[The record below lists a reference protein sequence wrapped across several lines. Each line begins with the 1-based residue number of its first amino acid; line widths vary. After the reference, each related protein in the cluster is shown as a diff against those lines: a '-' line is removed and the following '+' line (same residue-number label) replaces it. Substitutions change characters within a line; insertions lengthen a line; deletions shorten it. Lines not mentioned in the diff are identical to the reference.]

1 MQSSH
6 PIQPVQSAPII
17 KPSSQPS
24 RPMPSLVSPPQVVP
38 TVIQPSI
45 PSQQP
50 KILPIPQAV
59 AVATESPAGL
69 QRVPSLQLYS
79 VPSVYPSA
87 SPQPYLPPTASV
99 VPTAYQPLSMTAR
112 YSLNH
117 IPSEAGLRDPGYQSS
132 LISRESLAYPDV
144 YRWDPTMG
152 QLQRAPDS
160 VKTMN
165 VSVYNTS
172 STQPLILPL
181 RRSVS
186 NSSQELARKPLSS
199 RMSGELGLSEEV
211 RMDSI
216 NLWGVTALSEM
227 QMATPRTELQSEVCF
242 DDGSEGNTPNV
253 PQAANANVDSEV
265 ALKRGAS
272 RESSTGA
279 APYAGSDVLQSV
291 NSLLSTRGY
300 STNPSTVVF

>member
-1 MQSSH
+1 
-6 PIQPVQSAPII
+6 
-17 KPSSQPS
+17 
-24 RPMPSLVSPPQVVP
+24 MPPLVSPPQVVP
-38 TVIQPSI
+38 TVIPPII
-45 PSQQP
+45 PAQQT
-50 KILPIPQAV
+50 KLLPIPQAV
-59 AVATESPAGL
+59 AVTDSPAGL

-79 VPSVYPSA
+79 VPSMYQSA
-87 SPQPYLPPTASV
+87 SPQPYMPPTASV
-99 VPTAYQPLSMTAR
+99 VPTAYQPLSLPMTTR

-160 VKTMN
+160 VKAMN

-186 NSSQELARKPLSS
+186 NSSQELLRKPLSS
-199 RMSGELGLSEEV
+199 RMSGEVGLSEEV

-216 NLWGVTALSEM
+216 NLWGVTAPSEVR
-227 QMATPRTELQSEVCF
+227 MATPRTELQSEVCF

-253 PQAANANVDSEV
+253 PQAANANVESEV
-265 ALKRGAS
+265 ALKRGTS
-272 RESSTGA
+272 MESATGA
-279 APYAGSDVLQSV
+279 APFVSGDVLQSV
-291 NSLLSTRGY
+291 NSLLNTRGY
-300 STNPSTVVF
+300 STNSSTVVF